1 MKHCAASM
9 LRSPAP
15 ADIVRRTLVV
25 VTAMAVSLVAY
36 FVVTLLQVW
45 SAGRDDS
52 FAQGVGQVDALVV
65 LGAAQYDGRPSPQLR
80 ARLNHALMLWQR
92 DAAALIVVTGGK
104 RAGDRF
110 TEAETSRDYLIARGV
125 PAEAIVVEPRGT
137 STFESLAAVRNDD
150 VGRTLQRV
158 VVVSDPYHVMRAQL
172 VARELGFDATS
183 SATRSGITRGTG
195 ALRRNMRESLGIMV
209 GRITG
214 FRQLEAWLQ

>member
-1 MKHCAASM
+1 MPR
-9 LRSPAP
+9 LPAP
-15 ADIVRRTLVV
+15 ADIVRRTLLVA
-25 VTAMAVSLVAY
+25 TAMAVSLVAY

-45 SAGRDDS
+45 STGRDDS

-80 ARLNHALMLWQR
+80 ARLNHALMLWQC

-137 STFESLAAVRNDD
+137 STFESLAAVRDDD
-150 VGRTLQRV
+150 VTRILQRV

-183 SATRSGITRGTG
+183 SATRSGITRGTA
-195 ALRRNMRESLGIMV
+195 ALRRNVRESLGIMV

>member
-1 MKHCAASM
+1 MP
-9 LRSPAP
+9 RSPAP
-15 ADIVRRTLVV
+15 ADIVRRTLLVA
-25 VTAMAVSLVAY
+25 TAMAVSLVAY

-45 SAGRDDS
+45 STGRDDS

-125 PAEAIVVEPRGT
+125 PAGAIVVEPRGT
-137 STFESLAAVRNDD
+137 STFESLAAVRDDD
-150 VGRTLQRV
+150 VTRTLQRV

-195 ALRRNMRESLGIMV
+195 ALRRNVRESLGIMV

>member
-1 MKHCAASM
+1 MP
-9 LRSPAP
+9 RSPAP
-15 ADIVRRTLVV
+15 ADIVRRTLLVA
-25 VTAMAVSLVAY
+25 TAMAVSLVAY

-45 SAGRDDS
+45 STGRDDS

-110 TEAETSRDYLIARGV
+110 TEAETSRDYLVARGV

-150 VGRTLQRV
+150 VTRTLQRV

-195 ALRRNMRESLGIMV
+195 ALRRNVRESLGIMV

>member
-1 MKHCAASM
+1 
-9 LRSPAP
+9 
-15 ADIVRRTLVV
+15 
-25 VTAMAVSLVAY
+25 
-36 FVVTLLQVW
+36 
-45 SAGRDDS
+45 
-52 FAQGVGQVDALVV
+52 
-65 LGAAQYDGRPSPQLR
+65 
-80 ARLNHALMLWQR
+80 MLWQR

-137 STFESLAAVRNDD
+137 STFESLAAVRDDD
-150 VGRTLQRV
+150 VTRILQRV

-195 ALRRNMRESLGIMV
+195 ALRRNVRESLGIMV

>member
-1 MKHCAASM
+1 M

-15 ADIVRRTLVV
+15 ADIVRRTLLVA
-25 VTAMAVSLVAY
+25 TAMAVSIVAY

-45 SAGRDDS
+45 STGRDDS

-125 PAEAIVVEPRGT
+125 PAGAIVVEPRGT
-137 STFESLAAVRNDD
+137 STFESLAAVRDDD
-150 VGRTLQRV
+150 VTRTLQRV

-195 ALRRNMRESLGIMV
+195 ALRRNVRESLGIMV

>member
-1 MKHCAASM
+1 MPR
-9 LRSPAP
+9 LPAP
-15 ADIVRRTLVV
+15 ADIVRRTLLVA
-25 VTAMAVSLVAY
+25 TAMAVSLVAY

-45 SAGRDDS
+45 STGRDDS

-110 TEAETSRDYLIARGV
+110 TEAETSRDYLVARGV

-137 STFESLAAVRNDD
+137 STFESLAAVRDDD
-150 VGRTLQRV
+150 VTRTLQRV

-195 ALRRNMRESLGIMV
+195 ALRRNVRESLGIMV

>member
-1 MKHCAASM
+1 MPR
-9 LRSPAP
+9 LPAP
-15 ADIVRRTLVV
+15 ADIVRRTLLVA
-25 VTAMAVSLVAY
+25 TAMAVSLVAY

-45 SAGRDDS
+45 STGRDDS

-137 STFESLAAVRNDD
+137 STFESLAAVRDDD
-150 VGRTLQRV
+150 VTRILQRV

-183 SATRSGITRGTG
+183 SATRSGITRGTA
-195 ALRRNMRESLGIMV
+195 ALRRNVRESLGIMV

>member
-1 MKHCAASM
+1 MP
-9 LRSPAP
+9 RSPAP
-15 ADIVRRTLVV
+15 ADIVRRTLLVA
-25 VTAMAVSLVAY
+25 TAMAVSLVAY

-45 SAGRDDS
+45 STGRDDS

-137 STFESLAAVRNDD
+137 STFESLAAVRDDD
-150 VGRTLQRV
+150 VTRILQRV

-183 SATRSGITRGTG
+183 SATRSGITRGTA
-195 ALRRNMRESLGIMV
+195 ALRRNVRESLGIMV

>member
-1 MKHCAASM
+1 MP
-9 LRSPAP
+9 RSPAP
-15 ADIVRRTLVV
+15 ADIVRRTLLVA
-25 VTAMAVSLVAY
+25 TAMAVSLVAY

-45 SAGRDDS
+45 STGRDDS

-137 STFESLAAVRNDD
+137 STFESLAAVRDDD
-150 VGRTLQRV
+150 VTRTLQRV

-183 SATRSGITRGTG
+183 SATRSGITRGTA
-195 ALRRNMRESLGIMV
+195 ALRRNVRESLGIMV

>member
-1 MKHCAASM
+1 MP
-9 LRSPAP
+9 RSPAP
-15 ADIVRRTLVV
+15 ADIVRRTLLVA
-25 VTAMAVSLVAY
+25 TAMAVSLVAY

-45 SAGRDDS
+45 STGRDDS

-125 PAEAIVVEPRGT
+125 PAGAIVVEPRGT
-137 STFESLAAVRNDD
+137 STFESLAAVRDDD
-150 VGRTLQRV
+150 VTRTLQRV

>member
-1 MKHCAASM
+1 M

-15 ADIVRRTLVV
+15 ADIVRRTLLVA
-25 VTAMAVSLVAY
+25 TAMAVSLVAY

-45 SAGRDDS
+45 STGRDDS

-92 DAAALIVVTGGK
+92 AAAALIVVTGGK

-137 STFESLAAVRNDD
+137 STFESLAAVRDDD
-150 VGRTLQRV
+150 VTRTLQRV

-183 SATRSGITRGTG
+183 SATRSGMTRGTG
-195 ALRRNMRESLGIMV
+195 ALRRNVRESLGIMV